1 MKGLMGSVP
10 RSPPL
15 EYEALDEIFNMNES
29 WRTQPDKELYLL
41 HKGQGDAWE
50 ILKVG
55 SDREAHALNEISIVH
70 VCA

>member
-1 MKGLMGSVP
+1 MKGLMGAAP
-10 RSPPL
+10 RSLPL
-15 EYEALDEIFNMNES
+15 EYGAWDEIFNMTVS
-29 WRTQPDKELYLL
+29 WRTHPDKELYLL

-55 SDREAHALNEISIVH
+55 SNVQAHALNEIPVVH